1 MQLILSWDCYIATI
15 KTLPIAWSSR
25 SSLIMIYL
33 YFTSCL
39 SMIYALPV
47 YQTEFVLK
55 DNIKTDTVIRETVS
69 DFIKD
74 LSAVK
79 YYLTN
84 ITLTH
89 V

>member
-1 MQLILSWDCYIATI
+1 
-15 KTLPIAWSSR
+15 
-25 SSLIMIYL
+25 MIYL
-33 YFTSCL
+33 YVTSCF

-47 YQTEFVLK
+47 YQTEFLLK
-55 DNIKTDTVIRETVS
+55 DNIKTDTVIKEIVS